1 MSKTFWKEKINRLD
15 EFEKFFSNYLEEE
28 IVKSIQYI
36 SLRKKNYGGHMILI
50 GITNMEFKERIET
63 YAPRILKEIR
73 EYQETKETDDDY
85 ENSRLPKKLEIF
97 EFNLEKKKEKDKQK
111 KLDKQKRDEWYAD
124 PFNFLEKTDLP
135 NQYIPEEKKIIYNG
149 CIIPIDHHNPI
160 YKDASVRCRIFM
172 DEFDFEI
179 TDKKGVVY
187 RFLEDNGKYYKFKK
201 DYKDEFSIRLS
212 ANVGECLLVGNSP
225 SNKETTKATYEKHR
239 KASND

>member
-1 MSKTFWKEKINRLD
+1 MSRTYWKEKINRID
-15 EFEKFFSNYLEEE
+15 EFEQFFSNYLEEE

-50 GITNMEFKERIET
+50 GITNMDFKERIET

-111 KLDKQKRDEWYAD
+111 KLDKQKKDEWYANPKD
-124 PFNFLEKTDLP
+124 FLEKTDLQ
-135 NQYIPEEKKIIYNG
+135 NQYIPKEKKIIYNG
-149 CIIPIDHHNPI
+149 LIIPIDHSDIIHKNTS
-160 YKDASVRCRIFM
+160 AHCRIFM
-172 DEFDFEI
+172 GEFDFET
-179 TDKKGVVY
+179 TDKKGNIY
-187 RFLEDNGKYYKFKK
+187 RFLEENGKYYKFKK
-201 DYKDEFSIRLS
+201 DYKDNLEIRLS
-212 ANVGECLLVGNSP
+212 GKIGECLLWQKSCQNI
-225 SNKETTKATYEKHR
+225 EITKATYEKHR